1 MGIDTAEPGFV
12 SPADEH
18 RAGGQGALRVAVLTV
33 SDTRTVATDTG
44 GALVKALLEQSGHLV
59 VAARIVPD
67 DDDAIRAGAQDWVE
81 DPEIDAVIVTGGT
94 GIAPRDRTAEA
105 LLPILD
111 RTIDGFGELFRMLS
125 FEEIGSAAMLSR
137 AFGGIAGHTPIFA
150 LPGSRNAI
158 ALAMDRL
165 IVPELGHVVFESRKG
180 LERNGSSV

>member
-1 MGIDTAEPGFV
+1 V
-12 SPADEH
+12 SPAVEH
-18 RAGGQGALRVAVLTV
+18 RDAGQRPLHVAVLTV

-44 GALVKALLEQSGHLV
+44 GALVKSMLEESGHV
-59 VAARIVPD
+59 VTATRIVPD
-67 DDDAIRAGAQDWVE
+67 DDDAIRTFVQAWVNS
-81 DPEIDAVIVTGGT
+81 PEVDAVIVTGGT

-105 LLPILD
+105 LLPILE
-111 RTIDGFGELFRMLS
+111 RTIDGFGELFRILS

-158 ALAMDRL
+158 ALAMGRL

-180 LERNGSSV
+180 LERYDRSV